1 MTLEIDEST
10 IKVFNLNKKE
20 IQKQVLKIEIDIDN
34 IFALYIFQDII
45 EILLNDDI
53 RQKKLVFEIVE

>member
-34 IFALYIFQDII
+34 IFALYIFQDMHGQLGISKI
-45 EILLNDDI
+45 
-53 RQKKLVFEIVE
+53 